1 MTYIQHFDALI
12 RVYPLN
18 YADGHVV
25 HSYGRLIPHRFP
37 ITDLQQISG
46 PDGIGQ
52 ITCTVS
58 SGTAEFTTTETPQTG
73 RVIETRDGAT
83 ASLTVNAT
91 DVDSFHNIEGHCT
104 ERFSFFFVFL
114 SAKSKCSKTIC
125 I

>member
-1 MTYIQHFDALI
+1 MYIQHFDALI

-25 HSYGRLIPHRFP
+25 HSYGRLIPHEFP

-58 SGTAEFTTTETPQTG
+58 SGTAEFTISRNPLPEGVNETKN
-73 RVIETRDGAT
+73 EAT

-104 ERFSFFFVFL
+104 ARFTYFYVFL
-114 SAKSKCSKTIC
+114 SAKSKCSKKIC